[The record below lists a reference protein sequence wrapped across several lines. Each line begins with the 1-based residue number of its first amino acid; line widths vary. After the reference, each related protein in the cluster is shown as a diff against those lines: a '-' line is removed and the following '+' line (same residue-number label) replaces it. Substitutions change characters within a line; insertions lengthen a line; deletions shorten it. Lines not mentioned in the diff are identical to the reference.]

1 MTQTSLSLSDA
12 AFLEKDPAELIAE
25 EATPNIEE
33 SVDQEVESTD
43 QEIESS
49 DQTDEDKVA
58 TSEEEVSEAQEQTES
73 ETVTEEVSQPE
84 GDTRTE
90 PEPFTDSNTTE
101 SLDTSKKDST
111 DTKEDTPET
120 TEFDYESA
128 YKKVSEP
135 FKANGVD
142 MQVKNPEDI
151 IRLMQMGANYQKKM
165 AQLKPNLKIIKMLDN
180 NQLLDENRLHN
191 LIDLSKKDP
200 KAITKLIQE
209 SDLDPLDID
218 KDVPTDYQPTD
229 YSVTDK
235 EYHLDQVLDDIKGT
249 DTFDKTINVLTKDW
263 DTKSKSTV
271 SDNPEIIGVIN
282 THMGNGVFDKV
293 NAILQQEKTL
303 GKLAGV
309 PDVDAYRQIAEYLHK
324 NGDLS
329 TETGN
334 TQGTP
339 KVSSKTGETKQANAD
354 RDKDRDKKRKAVAP
368 VKQTTTKKAPTDENF
383 LGLSDD
389 EFMKKYAVR

>member
-1 MTQTSLSLSDA
+1 MTQTSLGLSDA
-12 AFLEKDPAELIAE
+12 EFLEKDPDELLAE
-25 EATPNIEE
+25 EATPDIEE
-33 SVDQEVESTD
+33 SVD

-49 DQTDEDKVA
+49 DQTDEDKVT
-58 TSEEEVSEAQEQTES
+58 TSEEEVSEAQEQTED
-73 ETVTEEVSQPE
+73 ETVEEEVSQPE
-84 GDTRTE
+84 GDTQTAH
-90 PEPFTDSNTTE
+90 EPFSGSDTTE

-111 DTKEDTPET
+111 ETKEDTPET

-142 MQVKNPEDI
+142 MQVRNPEDI

-180 NQLLDENRLHN
+180 NELLDEAKLHN

-209 SDLDPLDID
+209 SSIDPLDID

-324 NGDLS
+324 NGDLR
-329 TETGN
+329 TENDTV
-334 TQGTP
+334 QETP
-339 KVSSKTGETKQANAD
+339 KVSSKTEETKQASA
-354 RDKDRDKKRKAVAP
+354 DRDKKRKAVAP
-368 VKQTTTKKAPTDENF
+368 VKQTTTKKATTDEDF
-383 LGLSDD
+383 LGLSDED
-389 EFMKKYAVR
+389 FMKKYAVR